1 MIRKVKV
8 SKLRPGIFIHNFGEK
23 WLDHP
28 FMSKTKMIFDEW
40 HIERIQEYGI
50 EEVYIDTTR
59 GLDIIIEP
67 IKLDDWANAF
77 ENKKAKDKLLI
88 KRKVWLPF
96 REELVKAISVRK
108 SAMEYLRRQESLIKS
123 EQPIEI
129 EQGLELVETII
140 KSVSRNKDAL
150 LALRV
155 SQNKDDYLL
164 NHSLNVATLMAV
176 VSQDLDLPDEVIH
189 VFTAGALFHD
199 FGKFLIPETLLN
211 KPDLYSD
218 DEFVQMKEHPKLG
231 VDVLNKTEQLQPEL
245 VDIVFEHHERMDGSG
260 YPRGLKGE
268 EISLGGRLTGIMD
281 FYDALNSDRC
291 YKDRV
296 SSVEVLKSLFELS
309 GKHFDS
315 TLLQVFIQSMGV
327 YQVGSLVRLA
337 SGFLAIVIGS
347 AKQDL
352 KKPIVLLI
360 YDTKKN
366 RPISPR
372 KLDLTTVGNLH
383 QIAGL
388 EPTAKWQFDLIDLM
402 KNNKW

>member
-23 WLDHP
+23 WWDHP

-40 HIERIQEYGI
+40 HIDRIREYGI

-59 GLDIIIEP
+59 GLDILADSIQ
-67 IKLDDWANAF
+67 LDDWANAF
-77 ENKKAKDKLLI
+77 ESKKAKDKLLI
-88 KRKVWLPF
+88 KRKTWLPF
-96 REELVKAISVRK
+96 REELVKAISVRA
-108 SAMEYLRRQESLIKS
+108 SVMEYLKNQKNLIKS
-123 EQPIEI
+123 GKPFEI
-129 EQGLELVETII
+129 NQGLELVNTII

-155 SQNKDDYLL
+155 SQNREDYLL

-176 VSQDLDLPDEVIH
+176 LSRDLDMPEEVISI
-189 VFTAGALFHD
+189 FTAGALFHD
-199 FGKFLIPETLLN
+199 FGKFLVPEAILN
-211 KPDLYSD
+211 KPGAYTE
-218 DEFVQMKEHPKLG
+218 DEFTQMKEHPNHGVKL
-231 VDVLNKTEQLQPEL
+231 LNAMEHLRPEMI
-245 VDIVFEHHERMDGSG
+245 DIVLEHHERLDGSG
-260 YPRGLKGE
+260 YPRGLKGD

-296 SSVEVLKSLFELS
+296 ASVEVLKTLFELS
-309 GKHFDS
+309 GKHFDA

-372 KLDLTTVGNLH
+372 KLDLTTVGDLH
-383 QIAGL
+383 QISGL

>member
-59 GLDIIIEP
+59 GLDIIMEP
-67 IKLDDWANAF
+67 IKLDDWADAF

-96 REELVKAISVRK
+96 REELVKAIAVRQNL
-108 SAMEYLRRQESLIKS
+108 MLYLKEQEALIRAGEKF
-123 EQPIEI
+123 EL
-129 EQGLELVETII
+129 EQGLELVDTII

-155 SQNKDDYLL
+155 SQNKDEYLI

-176 VSQDLDLPDEVIH
+176 VSQDLDLPEEVIS

-199 FGKFLIPETLLN
+199 FGKFKMPQELLD
-211 KPDLYSD
+211 KPGTYSEE
-218 DEFVQMKEHPKLG
+218 EFARMKEHPTQG
-231 VDVLNKTEQLQPEL
+231 VNLINEVESVQPEL
-245 VDIVFEHHERMDGSG
+245 IDIVLEHHERMDGSG
-260 YPRGLKGE
+260 YPKGLKGE

-291 YKDRV
+291 YKNRV
-296 SSVEVLKSLFELS
+296 SSVEVLKSLFEVS
-309 GKHFDS
+309 GTHFDS

-360 YDTKKN
+360 YDTKKD
-366 RPISPR
+366 RPITPR
-372 KLDLTTVGNLH
+372 KLDLSTVGNLH

-388 EPTAKWQFDLIDLM
+388 EPNAKWQFDLIELM

>member
-8 SKLRPGIFIHNFGEK
+8 SKLRPGIFIHSFGEK

-59 GLDIIIEP
+59 GLDILAKP
-67 IKLDDWANAF
+67 IQLDDWANAF
-77 ENKKAKDKLLI
+77 ESKKAKDKLLI
-88 KRKVWLPF
+88 KRKAWLPF
-96 REELVKAISVRK
+96 REELVKAIVVRQK
-108 SAMEYLRRQESLIKS
+108 ALEYLKNQEMLIRSGKDF
-123 EQPIEI
+123 EI
-129 EQGLELVETII
+129 EQGLKLVDTII

-155 SQNKDDYLL
+155 SQNKDEYLL

-176 VSQDLDLPDEVIH
+176 LSRDLDLPEKIIS

-199 FGKFLIPETLLN
+199 FGKFLIPEAVLN
-211 KPDLYSD
+211 KPGIYSE
-218 DEFVQMKEHPKLG
+218 DEFKQMQDHPNHGVKL
-231 VDVLNKTEQLQPEL
+231 LNAMEPLRPEM
-245 VDIVFEHHERMDGSG
+245 VDIVLEHHERLDGSG

-372 KLDLTTVGNLH
+372 KLDLTTVGDLH